1 MLLIKY
7 LLMFIIFSHSE
18 KPPRLTVTVDNI
30 NNIEGVIRL
39 AVFKNDGNF
48 LKKGMAYKRYVIKVN
63 SKRETVVIGD
73 LPPGTYAIS
82 LYHDKNSDGNL
93 NLNALG
99 LPKEPYAFSNN
110 FRPKLA
116 APQFSDC
123 KFDFVSDKKITISL
137 LK

>member
-1 MLLIKY
+1 
-7 LLMFIIFSHSE
+7 MFIIFSHSE